1 MGKKLS
7 HATIPLEK
15 YLYSLCLIL
24 INAFTRR
31 EYYGT
36 LSPDLGVGLGTG
48 VHGLGTGGV
57 VHGIGTRT
65 RLPVDT
71 SITDLLGMGLRD
83 RQNKGLTKAS
93 IEEG

>member
-1 MGKKLS
+1 M
-7 HATIPLEK
+7 
-15 YLYSLCLIL
+15 IL
-24 INAFTRR
+24 INPFPRR

-71 SITDLLGMGLRD
+71 SITDLLGIGLPD
-83 RQNKGLTKAS
+83 RQNKGLTES
-93 IEEG
+93 SMEEG

>member
-7 HATIPLEK
+7 HPTVLLAI
-15 YLYSLCLIL
+15 YNMIL
-24 INAFTRR
+24 ISPFAFR

-71 SITDLLGMGLRD
+71 SITDLLGMGFPRQAD
-83 RQNKGLTKAS
+83 RTKGLQS
-93 IEEG
+93 HPYL